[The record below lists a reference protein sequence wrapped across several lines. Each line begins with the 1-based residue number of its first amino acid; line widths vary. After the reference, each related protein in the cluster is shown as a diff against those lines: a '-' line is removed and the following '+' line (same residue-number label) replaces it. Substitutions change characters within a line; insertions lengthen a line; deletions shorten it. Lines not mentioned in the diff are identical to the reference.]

1 VTCHEVERQLDACI
15 DGELTQTESAAVQSH
30 LAGCAA
36 CSQRFAER
44 QSLGQLVRQAPYYS
58 APDRLR
64 VAVQATRKPSRLTP
78 AVLAWAASILLA
90 VSVGGVMI
98 TQTRRARTSAE
109 SSASI
114 ANEVVGGHV
123 RALMGDHLFDV
134 RSTDQHTVKPWFLG
148 KLDFSP
154 PVKDTASIGFPL
166 IGGRLD
172 YIAGHPVAALVYQ
185 RRQHTINL
193 FVWPDTQT
201 AAAPAAES
209 LRGFQVQHWVRDQM
223 SFWAVSDLN
232 AAELAEFAAALQQ

>member
-1 VTCHEVERQLDACI
+1 
-15 DGELTQTESAAVQSH
+15 
-30 LAGCAA
+30 
-36 CSQRFAER
+36 
-44 QSLGQLVRQAPYYS
+44 
-58 APDRLR
+58 
-64 VAVQATRKPSRLTP
+64 
-78 AVLAWAASILLA
+78 
-90 VSVGGVMI
+90 VGGVMV

-114 ANEVVGGHV
+114 ANEVVVGHV

>member
-1 VTCHEVERQLDACI
+1 VNCHEIERQLDAYI
-15 DGELTQTESAAVQSH
+15 DGELAQAESEALQSH
-30 LAGCAA
+30 IAGCAA
-36 CSQRFAER
+36 CSQRLAER
-44 QSLGQLVRQAPYYS
+44 QSLGRLVRQAPYYP

-64 VAVQATRKPSRLTP
+64 LAVQAARKPSRLTP
-78 AVLAWAASILLA
+78 TVLAWAASILLA

-98 TQTRRARTSAE
+98 AGARRARTAAE

-114 ANEVVGGHV
+114 ANDIVGGHV

-172 YIAGHPVAALVYQ
+172 YIAGRPVAALVYQ
-185 RRQHTINL
+185 RRQHTINV
-193 FVWPDTQT
+193 FVWPETQP
-201 AAAPAAES
+201 APAAAES
-209 LRGFQVQHWVRDQM
+209 LRGFQVRHWTRDQIA
-223 SFWAVSDLN
+223 FWAVSDLN
-232 AAELAEFAAALQQ
+232 AAELDEFATALQQ

>member
-1 VTCHEVERQLDACI
+1 MNCHEVERQIDAYI
-15 DGELTQTESAAVQSH
+15 DGELSQADSAALQSH
-30 LAGCAA
+30 FEGCAA
-36 CSQRFAER
+36 CSQRLAER
-44 QSLGQLVRQAPYYS
+44 QSLGQLVRQAPYYP

-64 VAVQATRKPSRLTP
+64 VAVQASRKRSRLTP
-78 AVLAWAASILLA
+78 TVLAWAASILLA
-90 VSVGGVMI
+90 ASVGGVMFAGN
-98 TQTRRARTSAE
+98 RRARTAAE

-114 ANEVVGGHV
+114 ANDIVGGHV

-172 YIAGHPVAALVYQ
+172 YIAGRPVAALVYQ

-193 FVWPDTQT
+193 FVWPDNQT
-201 AAAPAAES
+201 AAPAAES
-209 LRGFQVQHWVRDQM
+209 LRGFQVQHWTRDQM
-223 SFWAVSDLN
+223 AFWAVSDLN
-232 AAELAEFAAALQQ
+232 AAELGEFATALQQ

>member
-1 VTCHEVERQLDACI
+1 VNCHEIERQLDAYI
-15 DGELTQTESAAVQSH
+15 DGELAQAESEALQSH
-30 LAGCAA
+30 IAGCAA
-36 CSQRFAER
+36 CSQRLAER
-44 QSLGQLVRQAPYYS
+44 QSLGRLVRQAPYYP

-64 VAVQATRKPSRLTP
+64 LAVQAARKPSRLTP
-78 AVLAWAASILLA
+78 TVLAWAASILLA

-98 TQTRRARTSAE
+98 AGARRARTAAE

-114 ANEVVGGHV
+114 ANDIVGGHV

-172 YIAGHPVAALVYQ
+172 YIAGRPVAALVYQ
-185 RRQHTINL
+185 RRQHTINV
-193 FVWPDTQT
+193 FVWPETQP
-201 AAAPAAES
+201 APAAAES
-209 LRGFQVQHWVRDQM
+209 LRGFQVRHWTRDQM
-223 SFWAVSDLN
+223 AFWAVSDLN
-232 AAELAEFAAALQQ
+232 AAELDEFATALQQ